1 MGTYSYLTPSPLT
14 LILLLILKFK
24 AASSSVF
31 SLDVYSFGHLL
42 YEISLG
48 AELATPTIDTLPDTC
63 PPVISTNFNF
73 AEYDMT
79 ISIKQDC
86 HPKKDYPI
94 QSITL

>member
-1 MGTYSYLTPSPLT
+1 M
-14 LILLLILKFK
+14 LLQILKFK

-63 PPVISTNFNF
+63 PPVISIGYFFSSNSDTFN
-73 AEYDMT
+73 DHSG
-79 ISIKQDC
+79 I
-86 HPKKDYPI
+86 
-94 QSITL
+94 

>member
-1 MGTYSYLTPSPLT
+1 MGDIQLFNPFLLT

-63 PPVISTNFNF
+63 PPVISTIFNF
-73 AEYDMT
+73 AKYDMT